1 MKILVLNSGSSTIKY
16 QLFDMGEP
24 CLIASGVME
33 QIGESESRWTHR
45 RHRSSDRIDETLDPR
60 QILNHQTGLEC
71 IFGALSK
78 SALLGDVCALAGI
91 GHRVV
96 HGGETFQDPVLVD
109 DKVVHG
115 IRDMIPLAPLHNP
128 ANLMGIEVARK
139 LCPHVPQVAVFDTAF
154 HQSIPPHA
162 YRYAI
167 PEEFYIAH
175 RVRRYGFHGM
185 SHQYV
190 ARRAAAYFGKQ
201 LELLTLITL
210 HLGNGASASAIKAGK
225 SIDTSMGMTP
235 LEGLIMGTRSGD
247 LDPAIH
253 IYLARQTGMTND
265 EVEALFNRESGLKGI
280 CGENDMRKIHRRAD
294 SGDEQARLAVEMYCY
309 RVKKYIGAYFAILSG
324 IHALVFTGG
333 IGEND
338 ALIRQRICSGLEPLG
353 MVVDDRKNQNTSKEA
368 FEIQAKEATVKILV
382 VPTNEELEIARQT
395 VAAIQAER
403 S

>member
-24 CLIASGVME
+24 SLLASGVME
-33 QIGESESRWTHR
+33 KIGESESRWTHR
-45 RHRSSDRIDETLDPR
+45 RHRSGGCIEETRDAR
-60 QILNHQTGLEC
+60 KILNHKTGLEC
-71 IFGALSK
+71 IFGVLSK
-78 SALLGDVCALAGI
+78 SPLLGDACALSGI

-96 HGGETFQDPVLVD
+96 HGGETFKEPVLVD
-109 DKVVHG
+109 DKVVNA

-128 ANLMGIEVARK
+128 ANLMGIEIARK

-162 YRYAI
+162 HRYAI

-175 RVRRYGFHGM
+175 RVRRYGFHGT

-190 ARRAAAYFGKQ
+190 ARRAAVCLGER
-201 LELLTLITL
+201 LESLTLITL

-253 IYLARQTGMTND
+253 VYLARQTGMTND

-280 CGENDMRKIHRRAD
+280 FGENDMRKILRRAD
-294 SGDEQARLAVEMYCY
+294 LGDERAQLAIEMYCY
-309 RVKKYIGAYFAILSG
+309 RVKKYIGAYLAILSG
-324 IHALVFTGG
+324 INALVFTGG
-333 IGEND
+333 IGENGT
-338 ALIRQRICSGLEPLG
+338 LIRQRICGGLEPLG
-353 MVVDDRKNQNTSKEA
+353 MVVDDKKNQTTSKEA
-368 FEIQAKEATVKILV
+368 FEIQAEEATVKILV
-382 VPTNEELEIARQT
+382 VPTHEELEIARQT
-395 VAAIQAER
+395 AAAIQAER
-403 S
+403 P

>member
-24 CLIASGVME
+24 SLLASGVME
-33 QIGESESRWTHR
+33 KIGESESRWTHR
-45 RHRSSDRIDETLDPR
+45 RHRSGGCIEETRDAR
-60 QILNHQTGLEC
+60 KILNHKTGLEC
-71 IFGALSK
+71 IFGVLSK
-78 SALLGDVCALAGI
+78 SPLLGDACALSGI

-96 HGGETFQDPVLVD
+96 HGGETFKEPVLVD
-109 DKVVHG
+109 DKVVNA

-128 ANLMGIEVARK
+128 ANLMGIEIARK

-162 YRYAI
+162 HRYAI

-175 RVRRYGFHGM
+175 RVRRYGFHGT

-190 ARRAAAYFGKQ
+190 ARRAAVCLGER
-201 LELLTLITL
+201 LESLTLITL

-253 IYLARQTGMTND
+253 VYLARQTGMTND

-280 CGENDMRKIHRRAD
+280 FGENDMRKILRRAD
-294 SGDEQARLAVEMYCY
+294 LGDERAQLAIEMYCY
-309 RVKKYIGAYFAILSG
+309 RVKKYIGAYLAILSG
-324 IHALVFTGG
+324 INALVFTGG
-333 IGEND
+333 IGENGT
-338 ALIRQRICSGLEPLG
+338 LIRQRICGGLEPLG
-353 MVVDDRKNQNTSKEA
+353 MVVDDKKNQTTSKEA
-368 FEIQAKEATVKILV
+368 FEIQAEEATVKILV
-382 VPTNEELEIARQT
+382 VPTHEELEIARQT

-403 S
+403 P

>member
-16 QLFDMGEP
+16 QLFDMDEP
-24 CLIASGVME
+24 SLLASGVME
-33 QIGESESRWTHR
+33 KIGESESRWTHR
-45 RHRSSDRIDETLDPR
+45 RHRSGDCIEETRDAR
-60 QILNHQTGLEC
+60 KILNHKTGLEC
-71 IFGALSK
+71 IFGILSK
-78 SALLGDVCALAGI
+78 SPLLGDACVLSGI

-96 HGGETFQDPVLVD
+96 HGGETFKEPVLVD
-109 DKVVHG
+109 DKVVNA

-128 ANLMGIEVARK
+128 ANLMGIEIARK

-162 YRYAI
+162 HRYAI
-167 PEEFYIAH
+167 PEEFYVAH
-175 RVRRYGFHGM
+175 RVRRYGFHGT

-190 ARRAAAYFGKQ
+190 ARRAAVCLGER
-201 LELLTLITL
+201 LESLTLITL

-253 IYLARQTGMTND
+253 VYLARQTGMTND

-280 CGENDMRKIHRRAD
+280 CGENDMRKILRRAD
-294 SGDEQARLAVEMYCY
+294 LGDERAQLAIEMYCY
-309 RVKKYIGAYFAILSG
+309 RVKKYIGAYLAILSG
-324 IHALVFTGG
+324 INALVFTGG
-333 IGEND
+333 IGENGT
-338 ALIRQRICSGLEPLG
+338 LIRQRICGGLEPLG
-353 MVVDDRKNQNTSKEA
+353 MVVDDKKNQTTSKEA
-368 FEIQAKEATVKILV
+368 FEIQAEEATVKILV
-382 VPTNEELEIARQT
+382 VPTHEELEIARQT

-403 S
+403 P

>member
-24 CLIASGVME
+24 SLLASGVME
-33 QIGESESRWTHR
+33 KIGESESRWTHR
-45 RHRSSDRIDETLDPR
+45 RHRSGGCIEETRDAR
-60 QILNHQTGLEC
+60 KILNHKTGLEC
-71 IFGALSK
+71 IFGVLSK
-78 SALLGDVCALAGI
+78 SPLLGDACALSGI

-96 HGGETFQDPVLVD
+96 HGGETFKEPVLVD
-109 DKVVHG
+109 DKVVNA

-128 ANLMGIEVARK
+128 ANLMGIEIARK

-162 YRYAI
+162 HRYAI

-175 RVRRYGFHGM
+175 RVRRYGFHGT

-190 ARRAAAYFGKQ
+190 ARRAAVCLGER
-201 LELLTLITL
+201 LESLTLITL

-235 LEGLIMGTRSGD
+235 LEGLIVGTRSGD

-253 IYLARQTGMTND
+253 VYLARQTGMTND

-280 CGENDMRKIHRRAD
+280 FGENDMCKILRRAD
-294 SGDEQARLAVEMYCY
+294 LGDERAQLAIEMYCY
-309 RVKKYIGAYFAILSG
+309 RVKKYIGAYLAILSG
-324 IHALVFTGG
+324 INALVFTGG
-333 IGEND
+333 IGENGT
-338 ALIRQRICSGLEPLG
+338 LIRQRICGGLEPLG
-353 MVVDDRKNQNTSKEA
+353 MVVDDRKNQTTSKEA
-368 FEIQAKEATVKILV
+368 FEIQAEEATVKILV
-382 VPTNEELEIARQT
+382 VPTHEELEIARQT

-403 S
+403 P

>member
-24 CLIASGVME
+24 SLLASGVME
-33 QIGESESRWTHR
+33 KVGESESRWTHR
-45 RHRSSDRIDETLDPR
+45 RHRSGDCIEETRDAR
-60 QILNHQTGLEC
+60 KILNHKTGLEC
-71 IFGALSK
+71 IFGVLSK
-78 SALLGDVCALAGI
+78 SPLLGDACALSGI

-96 HGGETFQDPVLVD
+96 HGGETFKEPVLVD
-109 DKVVHG
+109 DKVVNA

-128 ANLMGIEVARK
+128 ANLMGIEIARK

-162 YRYAI
+162 HRYAI
-167 PEEFYIAH
+167 PKEFYIAH
-175 RVRRYGFHGM
+175 RVRRYGFHGT

-190 ARRAAAYFGKQ
+190 ARRAAVCLGER
-201 LELLTLITL
+201 LESLTLITL

-253 IYLARQTGMTND
+253 VYLARQTGMTND

-280 CGENDMRKIHRRAD
+280 CGENDMRKILRRAD
-294 SGDEQARLAVEMYCY
+294 LGDERAQLAIEMYCY
-309 RVKKYIGAYFAILSG
+309 RVKKYIAAYLAILSG
-324 IHALVFTGG
+324 INALVFTGG
-333 IGEND
+333 IGENGT
-338 ALIRQRICSGLEPLG
+338 LIRQRICGGLEPLG
-353 MVVDDRKNQNTSKEA
+353 MVVDDRKNQTTSKEA
-368 FEIQAKEATVKILV
+368 FEIQAEEATVKILV
-382 VPTNEELEIARQT
+382 VATHEELEIARQT
-395 VAAIQAER
+395 AAAIQAER
-403 S
+403 P